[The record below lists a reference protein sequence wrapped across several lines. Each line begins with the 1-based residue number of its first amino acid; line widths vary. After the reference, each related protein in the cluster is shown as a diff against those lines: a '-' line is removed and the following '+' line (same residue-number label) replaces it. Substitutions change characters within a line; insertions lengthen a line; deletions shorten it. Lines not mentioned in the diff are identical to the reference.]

1 MRHVCISLA
10 LIILLTACGQKAAL
24 YLPDENDQKKK
35 SAVRK
40 NEEGVVEK

>member
-1 MRHVCISLA
+1 MRHVCLT
-10 LIILLTACGQKAAL
+10 LTLLILLSACGQKAAL